1 MTALYTQ
8 LKDGTILTGNSCLA
22 NWSGK
27 TLNFCKSNNVCNAP
41 INSLS
46 TILSG
51 ATKEK
56 TGVFSSDLNKRHA
69 PRVGKLTL
77 KFSNQSPHN
86 PL

>member
-41 INSLS
+41 INSLP

-56 TGVFSSDLNKRHA
+56 TGIFFRFEQKTCPKGGEIDPQVFKSES
-69 PRVGKLTL
+69 T
-77 KFSNQSPHN
+77 
-86 PL
+86 